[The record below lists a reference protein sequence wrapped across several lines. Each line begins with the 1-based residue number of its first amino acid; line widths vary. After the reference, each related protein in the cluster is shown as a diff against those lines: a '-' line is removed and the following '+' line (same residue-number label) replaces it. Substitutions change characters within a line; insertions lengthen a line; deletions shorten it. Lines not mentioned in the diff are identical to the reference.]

1 MAARLRARAS
11 FANVVALL
19 ALFVALGGG
28 AFAATNAFVGK
39 DGQVHSCVAR
49 DGSVRI
55 VVARKKC
62 AKKQTALA
70 WSKQGP
76 RGLIGP
82 QGIAG
87 QTGKTGPQGPG
98 GRTLVF
104 KEGATDA
111 AAQPQS
117 APFASL
123 DQLTFQASCWH
134 NTGNDQVTTRLEL
147 FSSTNFDVEE
157 YFVNNAT
164 SPAFLTTLNTNNAPL
179 VSVTTNP
186 GGQIQAMLAPSIV
199 TVLGSPPKT
208 YDIEVYLLTDG
219 RAASRSCLIE
229 GTATPTA

>member
-1 MAARLRARAS
+1 MAARLRPRAS
-11 FANVVALL
+11 FANVIALL

-28 AFAATNAFVGK
+28 AFAATHAFVGK

-70 WSKQGP
+70 WSQQGP

-87 QTGKTGPQGPG
+87 QTGPQGPG

-123 DQLTFQASCWH
+123 DNLTFQASCWH
-134 NTGNDQVTTRLEL
+134 NTGNDQVSIRLEL
-147 FSSTNFDVEE
+147 FSSTNYDIEE
-157 YFVNNAT
+157 YFVNSLT
-164 SPAFLTTLNTNNAPL
+164 SPSFLTTMNTNNAPL

-186 GGQIQAMLAPSIV
+186 AGQIHAMLAPSIV

-208 YDIEVYLLTDG
+208 YDVEVYLLTDG
-219 RAASRSCLIE
+219 RAASRSCTIE